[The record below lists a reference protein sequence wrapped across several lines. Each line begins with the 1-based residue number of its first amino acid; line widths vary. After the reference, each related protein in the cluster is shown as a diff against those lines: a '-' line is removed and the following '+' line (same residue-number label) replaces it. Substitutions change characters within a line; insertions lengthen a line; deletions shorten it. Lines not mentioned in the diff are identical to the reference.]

1 MGLLKNLLKGSG
13 DKKEIKEKFKQAQ
26 QDRKVENMLNERE
39 KSSNQRELERYMNEK
54 HEAQIKAALDK
65 IHKKQNK
72 ENWKSTKTILS
83 EKTTMLNNERP
94 ILQEKNIFK
103 GNSNMFTKKHAIKN
117 KTDMGFWK

>member
-13 DKKEIKEKFKQAQ
+13 DKKEFKEKFKQAQ
-26 QDRKVENMLNERE
+26 QERKVENMLNERE

-54 HEAQIKAALDK
+54 HEAQIKEALNK
-65 IHKKQNK
+65 IHKKQNQ

-83 EKTTMLNNERP
+83 EKTTMLNNDRP
-94 ILQEKNIFK
+94 ILKEKNIFK
-103 GNSNMFTKKHAIKN
+103 GNQNMFTKEHSIKH